1 MSDLRDRLT
10 QALYEPVDPLVAE
23 SAFGPL
29 ARNDAALACR
39 AAVAISGYPS
49 DLYDTA
55 LSGWHRH
62 EIPTHTGGRGTQ
74 TRRATEVLWVN
85 RP

>member
-29 ARNDAALACR
+29 ARNDAAQRARERVDAIMPIVEELA
-39 AAVAISGYPS
+39 A
-49 DLYDTA
+49 DLVHAERENRRLTA
-55 LSGWHRH
+55 KL
-62 EIPTHTGGRGTQ
+62 
-74 TRRATEVLWVN
+74 N
-85 RP
+85 RK